1 MSISDQ
7 NFGRSSRLGRHFL
20 DRVEERDVDIM
31 LLEEISCEP
40 GFQNLVASLTLD
52 SNTAWSFL
60 EACNS
65 VSPVS
70 GGESDLI
77 ALFENGDRVAAVMI
91 ENKITAHFMP
101 EQASR
106 YRLRGDKGIETGI
119 WSEYVTVLVAPQRYL
134 QADHQGHVFD
144 RYVAYEDLLQH
155 FQRADA
161 GFRGMWRA
169 GLLERAFTGAKSSVY
184 NRVPDEVTTA
194 FFHDYWAI
202 ASSEFPDLRMKR
214 DKDRPAK
221 STWVRFYPDV
231 GLPTHV
237 TLWHKQVETDAADV
251 SLNFAHTK
259 VEDLHAAIGQLVG
272 SDMSV
277 RQKGGSAV
285 IQINAGPLSISAG
298 CEAQRQK
305 VIGHLAAARRLS
317 AFFADNRPLLSAVPH
332 NL

>member
-1 MSISDQ
+1 MNISDR
-7 NFGRSSRLGRHFL
+7 NFGRSSRFGRHFL
-20 DRVEERDVDIM
+20 DRVEERDVDLM
-31 LLEEISCEP
+31 LLEELSCEP
-40 GFQNLVASLTLD
+40 GFQDLVASLTLD
-52 SNTAWSFL
+52 PNTSWTFL

-77 ALFENGDRVAAVMI
+77 ALFENDERIAAVMI

-106 YRLRGDKGIETGI
+106 YRLRGDKGIEAGI
-119 WSEYVTVLVAPQRYL
+119 WSEYVTVLIAPQRYL

-161 GFRGMWRA
+161 GSHGAWRA
-169 GLLERAFTGAKSSVY
+169 GLLERAFIGAKSTVY
-184 NRVPDEVTTA
+184 NRVPDNVTTA

-231 GLPTHV
+231 GLPKHV
-237 TLWHKQVETDAADV
+237 TLWHKQVETDAAEV
-251 SLNFAHTK
+251 SLNFAQTK
-259 VEDLHAAIGQLVG
+259 VEDLHDAIGQLIEN
-272 SDMSV
+272 DMSV
-277 RQKGGSAV
+277 EQRGGSAV
-285 IQINAGPLSISAG
+285 IRIDAEPLSISAG
-298 CEAQRQK
+298 CEAQREK
-305 VIGHLAAARRLS
+305 VINHLAAARRLS

-332 NL
+332 N